1 MPIILVE
8 GCDLT
13 GKSTLVKAIARKFD
27 IPRAFTGAP
36 TEGRYE
42 FDIARETLA
51 QKKFRNDLVIDR
63 AVLSN
68 EVYFDLMHRGLR
80 NTDAMFSRFLD
91 FLYQTQSLVI
101 FAQAHNDTLIKRY
114 HWRGDPHPE
123 INVHSLPLISAKYRR
138 VMVRVMAAGV
148 KTLTYQSDAVLAA
161 EWIERHSD
169 ELSRALNPLRAGTL

>member
-1 MPIILVE
+1 M
-8 GCDLT
+8 
-13 GKSTLVKAIARKFD
+13 
-27 IPRAFTGAP
+27 
-36 TEGRYE
+36 
-42 FDIARETLA
+42 
-51 QKKFRNDLVIDR
+51 IDR